1 MMQKTIIAGAL
12 VSLLAGCATPHLTY
26 DDMVNT
32 TRERTAKEVQAVVAL
47 PQRSAAVREID
58 EPYVDFKR
66 VTVEH
71 ARGNITLKTS
81 SGAFG
86 PVLSEVAKQA
96 GYSVVFADNV
106 DVGKKVTVQFNR
118 AFADDVLRNTAFLAG
133 YVAVIDRERRMVTVA
148 DTATYTFKLP
158 AGLFSDVSA
167 SYNVGG
173 NSASS
178 SGGASGGGSGGSG
191 GGGGASLQAKFSISG
206 TEGASGKGTKKL
218 IEDIAGGNTQVTLT
232 EMGFLSVRG
241 NAQALRRVH
250 EFLKKVS
257 NDAMTQVD
265 IEASIVEVSLTKE
278 FRMGIQWGKVIAA
291 TNSIRGIGSGA
302 DTNIAGVGQTLL
314 NGGPTAGTD
323 AVNALIGAAASPGIG
338 AFRLGASSASVI
350 QALSQFSDVKVVS
363 QPRLS
368 PMNNTPATFF
378 DGTQVPYLGSV
389 SQTAASTQGGSPTVS
404 GTASYAIDGLSFSV
418 VPSVVD
424 KDRVQITII
433 PVLSTVGQFEKFQ
446 LGVGSSLTVPHQAN
460 KQSYMRVLAESGKT
474 LVIGGIRSGLNS
486 ADTTVGATTGS
497 RSISKEVVILLRA
510 SVVPAPV
517 YDPIIAESI

>member
-1 MMQKTIIAGAL
+1 MMQKTIIAATL

-26 DDMVNT
+26 DGMVNT
-32 TRERTAKEVQAVVAL
+32 TRERATKEVQAVVAM
-47 PQRSAAVREID
+47 PQRAASVREID

-66 VTVEH
+66 VTVEQ
-71 ARGNITLKTS
+71 ARGNITLKAS

-106 DVGKKVTVQFNR
+106 DVSKKVTVQFNR

-178 SGGASGGGSGGSG
+178 SGGGSGGASG
-191 GGGGASLQAKFSISG
+191 GGGGASLQAKFSIAG
-206 TEGASGKGTKKL
+206 TEGASGKGTQKL
-218 IEDIAGGNTQVTLT
+218 IADIAGGNTQVTLT

-278 FRMGIQWGKVIAA
+278 FRMGIQWNKVIATA
-291 TNSIRGIGSGA
+291 NGAKGLNGGA
-302 DTNIAGVGQTLL
+302 DTNIAGIAEGLA
-314 NGGPTAGTD
+314 NGGSTTQ
-323 AVNALIGAAASPGIG
+323 AVNSLIGASASPGIG
-338 AFRLGASSASVI
+338 AFRLGVSSASLI

-378 DGTQVPYLGSV
+378 DGNQVPYLGSV
-389 SQTAASTQGGSPTVS
+389 TQTAASTTGGAPTVS

-433 PVLSTVGQFEKFQ
+433 PVLSSVGQFEKFQ
-446 LGVGSSLTVPHQAN
+446 LGVGSNLTVPHQAN

-474 LVIGGIRSGLNS
+474 LVIGGIRSGLDS
-486 ADTTVGATTGS
+486 SDTTVGTTTGN
-497 RSISKEVVILLRA
+497 RSVSKEVVILLRA

>member
-1 MMQKTIIAGAL
+1 MMQKTIIATTL
-12 VSLLAGCATPHLTY
+12 LSMLAGCATPHLTY
-26 DDMVNT
+26 DGMVNT
-32 TRERTAKEVQAVVAL
+32 THERATKEVQTVVAK
-47 PQRSAAVREID
+47 PQRAAAVREID
-58 EPYVDFKR
+58 EPYLDFKR
-66 VTVEH
+66 VAVEQ

-106 DVGKKVTVQFNR
+106 DVSKKVTVQFNR

-178 SGGASGGGSGGSG
+178 SGGASAGGGSG

-206 TEGASGKGTKKL
+206 TEGASGKGTQKL
-218 IEDIAGGNTQVTLT
+218 IADIAGGNTQVTLT

-278 FRMGIQWGKVIAA
+278 FRMGIQWGKVIQTA
-291 TNSIRGIGSGA
+291 NGIRGVGGAA
-302 DTNIAGVGQTLL
+302 DTTIAGVGQTLL
-314 NGGPTAGTD
+314 NGGPTAGVD
-323 AVNALIGAAASPGIG
+323 AVNALIGGAASPGIG
-338 AFRLGASSASVI
+338 AFRLGVSSASLI
-350 QALSQFSDVKVVS
+350 QALSQYSDVKVVS

-389 SQTAASTQGGSPTVS
+389 SQTAASTTGGAPTVS

-446 LGVGSSLTVPHQAN
+446 LGAGSALTVPHQAN

-474 LVIGGIRSGLNS
+474 LVIGGIRSGLDS
-486 ADTTVGATTGS
+486 SDTTVGATTGN
-497 RSISKEVVILLRA
+497 RSVSKEVVILLRA
-510 SVVPAPV
+510 NVVPAPV

>member
-1 MMQKTIIAGAL
+1 MQKTIIAAAL
-12 VSLLAGCATPHLTY
+12 LSTLAGCATPHLTY
-26 DDMVNT
+26 DGMVGT
-32 TRERTAKEVQAVVAL
+32 TRERTTKEVQAVVAM

-66 VTVEH
+66 VAVEQ

-133 YVAVIDRERRMVTVA
+133 YVAVIDRERRMVTIA

-167 SYNVGG
+167 TYNVGG

-178 SGGASGGGSGGSG
+178 SSGSGSGGS
-191 GGGGASLQAKFSISG
+191 GGGASLQAKFNIGGS
-206 TEGASGKGTKKL
+206 EGASGEGTKKL
-218 IEDIAGGNTQVTLT
+218 IEDIAGGNAQATLT
-232 EMGFLSVRG
+232 KMGFLSVRG

-278 FRMGIQWGKVIAA
+278 FRMGIQWSKVIATA
-291 TNSIRGIGSGA
+291 NGAKGINGA
-302 DTNIAGVGQTLL
+302 AATNIAGIAQGLG
-314 NGGPTAGTD
+314 NGGTTSD
-323 AVNALIGAAASPGIG
+323 AVNALVGASASPGIG
-338 AFRLGASSASVI
+338 AFRLGASTASLI

-389 SQTAASTQGGSPTVS
+389 QQTAASTTGGAPTVS

-418 VPSVVD
+418 IPSVVD
-424 KDRVQITII
+424 KDRVQITLI
-433 PVLSTVGQFEKFQ
+433 PVLSTVGAFEKFQ
-446 LGVGSSLTVPHQAN
+446 LGVGSALTVPHQAN

-474 LVIGGIRSGLNS
+474 LVIGGIRSGLDTS
-486 ADTTVGATTGS
+486 DTTVGTTTGN
-497 RSISKEVVILLRA
+497 RSSSKEVVILLRA